1 MMIQLQ
7 GLLSTIT
14 FLDVIDIVVVAYFL
28 YRLFLM
34 LKNTRAA
41 TLGKGLMVLI
51 GFTLICRWLNLHV
64 ISWLLEK
71 SMTVIMVALPV
82 VFQPELRRALEQIGR
97 GKLFHKGSELD
108 EQELEEMLDSVAH
121 ATKVMSKNKVGALMV
136 FERATG
142 LAERIETGVPIDGL
156 VSSGLLQNIFVK
168 DTPLHDGAVVIR
180 GNRVVAACCLLPLTE
195 NRNLSQDQTLVKVD
209 ILLNGEPVDAL
220 SAIVHKE
227 FATVRGRQ
235 LVEKL
240 RSLIPRQMFEI
251 PVQAAIG
258 NKVIA
263 RENVRAMRKDVLA
276 KCYGG
281 DISRK
286 RKLLE
291 KQKEGKKR
299 MKQVGSVEL
308 PQEAFMAIL
317 KMD

>member
-195 NRNLSQDQTLVKVD
+195 NRNLSQELGTR
-209 ILLNGEPVDAL
+209 
-220 SAIVHKE
+220 H
-227 FATVRGRQ
+227 R
-235 LVEKL
+235 
-240 RSLIPRQMFEI
+240 
-251 PVQAAIG
+251 AAIG
-258 NKVIA
+258 MSEQSDAMILVVSEETGTISIA
-263 RENVRAMRKDVLA
+263 RNGELMRYLTVDDVKEILRTA
-276 KCYGG
+276 IFRPHAEVKNSLVDKIKSLWGG
-281 DISRK
+281 
-286 RKLLE
+286 E
-291 KQKEGKKR
+291 KK
-299 MKQVGSVEL
+299 
-308 PQEAFMAIL
+308 
-317 KMD
+317 

>member
-195 NRNLSQDQTLVKVD
+195 NRNLSQELGTR
-209 ILLNGEPVDAL
+209 
-220 SAIVHKE
+220 H
-227 FATVRGRQ
+227 R
-235 LVEKL
+235 
-240 RSLIPRQMFEI
+240 
-251 PVQAAIG
+251 AAIG
-258 NKVIA
+258 MSEQSDAMILVVSEETGTISIA
-263 RENVRAMRKDVLA
+263 RNGELMRYLTVDDVKEILRTA
-276 KCYGG
+276 IFRPHAAVKNSLVDIIKSLWGG
-281 DISRK
+281 
-286 RKLLE
+286 E
-291 KQKEGKKR
+291 KK
-299 MKQVGSVEL
+299 
-308 PQEAFMAIL
+308 
-317 KMD
+317 